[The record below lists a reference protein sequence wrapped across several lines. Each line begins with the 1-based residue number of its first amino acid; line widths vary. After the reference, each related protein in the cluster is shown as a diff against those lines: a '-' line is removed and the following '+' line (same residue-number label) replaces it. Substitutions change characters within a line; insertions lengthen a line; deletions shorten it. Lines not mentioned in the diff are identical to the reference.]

1 LAYIFVFCFATPI
14 KYQKKEGV
22 KFGLTEREMEVLQYL
37 ADGLDNR
44 EIADKLYLSEG
55 TVKNYI
61 SRIYSKD
68 DSKSISSILSG
79 KSTY

>member
-1 LAYIFVFCFATPI
+1 LAVIKGTPSRFYASLAYIFVFCFATPI

-44 EIADKLYLSEG
+44 EIADKLYLQKEP
-55 TVKNYI
+55 
-61 SRIYSKD
+61 
-68 DSKSISSILSG
+68 
-79 KSTY
+79 